1 MFIGSHVNLGKR
13 RNGFYIGAAVGFLGY
28 LIQETT
34 GSNPNA
40 LAITDLLFES
50 FLFAIVSGVLFLLG
64 FSALAGRG
72 HADSIN
78 SQKYDDEISHKVNKE
93 VATKTINQGKHK

>member
-1 MFIGSHVNLGKR
+1 MFIGSLVKVGKR

-34 GSNPNA
+34 GANPNTI
-40 LAITDLLFES
+40 AISDLLFES
-50 FLFAIVSGVLFLLG
+50 FLFSIVSGILFLLG

-72 HADSIN
+72 SADNIN
-78 SQKYDDEISHKVNKE
+78 SEKRDTEIRAKVNQE
-93 VATKTINQGKHK
+93 IATKTINQGKHK